1 MELSK
6 ILKFIA
12 KEHGIMEIDFL
23 SDVML
28 VDEGNGVEIREWNLP
43 FDQPT
48 TEEILSVEDNANAYQ
63 LSLDNEIK
71 IENKRSERDQLLS
84 KSDWRLLR
92 EYEPKSDLAQEWKTY
107 RQALRDLPDQPGFPD
122 VDMPTEPTE

>member
-107 RQALRDLPDQPGFPD
+107 RQALRDLPRS
-122 VDMPTEPTE
+122 